1 MISNNILAQTSPFA
15 WVVPIFHGSFNRED
29 YPLHVQLDKRNQ
41 IDGTVYIEQIKSV
54 DFGCRKWQFIEM
66 LPTDLFDEVRQ
77 KARLVI

>member
-1 MISNNILAQTSPFA
+1 ME
-15 WVVPIFHGSFNRED
+15 V
-29 YPLHVQLDKRNQ
+29 K